1 MSEVKNNVL
10 SKDNETETKQPFFK
24 RKWVRRTYFIV
35 VHLFAIAGAAIIGA
49 WGVYQLGLT
58 NNSGTIDKNYRY
70 LMDVAEMNALAKAD
84 TSAQARQKMELEQ
97 YVKMAAFGR
106 FYPENARLM
115 LQTLRYCDNP
125 AVVSQMIA
133 AANIYTEKN
142 EQYNEYIEKVQ
153 KAINSVKQKQSPNV
167 IPWMATEEW
176 GALKVAIL
184 KDKHLIDSA
193 AKMTGVDPRL
203 IVGCL
208 VGEQMRLFNSK
219 REMYKQYL
227 GPVKVLSVQSQFSLG
242 VNGIKDFTAMQVEQN
257 LKNPNSEFYMGKS
270 YEHILDFSTADPAT
284 ERVARL
290 TSYRNHIYSYIYT
303 GCILH
308 QTMKQW
314 QRAGYDIS
322 NRPDVLF
329 TLFNVGFSQ
338 SVPKPDPKC
347 GGSHITIHDRVYTF
361 GAIGFDFFFSGELS
375 KDFPLHEKYFIS
387 DDVINNK
394 KKTEMVDN
402 NISI

>member
-125 AVVSQMIA
+125 AVVSQMSA

-227 GPVKVLSVQSQFSLG
+227 GPVKVLSVQSQFSLA
-242 VNGIKDFTAMQVEQN
+242 VVQV
-257 LKNPNSEFYMGKS
+257 
-270 YEHILDFSTADPAT
+270 
-284 ERVARL
+284 
-290 TSYRNHIYSYIYT
+290 
-303 GCILH
+303 
-308 QTMKQW
+308 
-314 QRAGYDIS
+314 
-322 NRPDVLF
+322 
-329 TLFNVGFSQ
+329 
-338 SVPKPDPKC
+338 
-347 GGSHITIHDRVYTF
+347 
-361 GAIGFDFFFSGELS
+361 
-375 KDFPLHEKYFIS
+375 
-387 DDVINNK
+387 
-394 KKTEMVDN
+394 
-402 NISI
+402 

>member
-338 SVPKPDPKC
+338 NC
-347 GGSHITIHDRVYTF
+347 GR
-361 GAIGFDFFFSGELS
+361 
-375 KDFPLHEKYFIS
+375 
-387 DDVINNK
+387 
-394 KKTEMVDN
+394 
-402 NISI
+402 